1 MNHLTVPWGMY
12 LAPLSSSRVPA
23 YLSKHPDDACRT
35 AYWLGMTLWSY
46 NLYPGKPERLEVSE
60 ALEELGGEGYLVGL
74 MRGDRD
80 AA

>member
-1 MNHLTVPWGMY
+1 
-12 LAPLSSSRVPA
+12 
-23 YLSKHPDDACRT
+23 
-35 AYWLGMTLWSY
+35 MTLWSY

-60 ALEELGGEGYLVGL
+60 ALEELGGEAYLVGF